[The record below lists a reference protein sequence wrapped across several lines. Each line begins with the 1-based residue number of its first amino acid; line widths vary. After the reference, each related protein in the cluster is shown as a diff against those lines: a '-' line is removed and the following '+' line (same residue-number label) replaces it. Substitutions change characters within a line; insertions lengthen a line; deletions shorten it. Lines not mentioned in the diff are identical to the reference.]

1 MGRRYQR
8 VYARF
13 RVALVSAGET
23 GKFEQAG
30 SVVDV
35 CQHGLRVQTGPRL
48 IPGQVLHL
56 FHEGQGRPF
65 ARCRVV
71 WAQTHGAAL
80 PSEAGL
86 EILERHPMLPAAARL
101 LSPCADATL

>member
-1 MGRRYQR
+1 MGRRYRR

-56 FHEGQGRPF
+56 FHEG
-65 ARCRVV
+65 
-71 WAQTHGAAL
+71 HGVPAV
-80 PSEAGL
+80 EYVF
-86 EILERHPMLPAAARL
+86 RHPFVRAVKGL
-101 LSPCADATL
+101 